1 MPRTMISPW
10 PARVAQ
16 DADPLSQ
23 KNNRTADFVFLSERK
38 APLSVDGA
46 QKLIE
51 RLGVAAELPFPI
63 HAHMLRHAAGYAL
76 AARGIDTRTL
86 QAFMGHRSIA
96 NTVVYTAVAD
106 KRIRNIWGK

>member
-1 MPRTMISPW
+1 MGISWFVAYRRRPHRSNPPTFRT
-10 PARVAQ
+10 
-16 DADPLSQ
+16 L
-23 KNNRTADFVFLSERK
+23 
-38 APLSVDGA
+38 

-63 HAHMLRHAAGYAL
+63 HAPMLRHAAAYAL
-76 AARGIDTRTL
+76 AGRGVDRRTL
-86 QAFMGHRSIA
+86 QAFMSHRSIA